1 MVFGQFCTIKWPDYT
16 KNEWASFFLGE
27 ENKRYNNLIT
37 LRNKPSTRTKV
48 TDQKKDTSIERKLFD
63 TYLI

>member
-1 MVFGQFCTIKWPDYT
+1 MSGHH
-16 KNEWASFFLGE
+16 FFLGE

-63 TYLI
+63 TYLK

>member
-1 MVFGQFCTIKWPDYT
+1 MIKRLDYNR
-16 KNEWASFFLGE
+16 NEWASFFLGE

-48 TDQKKDTSIERKLFD
+48 TDQKKDTSTERKLFD